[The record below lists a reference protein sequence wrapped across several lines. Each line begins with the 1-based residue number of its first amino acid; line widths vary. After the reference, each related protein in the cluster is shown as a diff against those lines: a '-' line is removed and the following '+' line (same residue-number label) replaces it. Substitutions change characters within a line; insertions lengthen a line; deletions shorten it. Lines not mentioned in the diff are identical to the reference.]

1 MEEKTVLTKGQACS
15 AFVTKML
22 ENGNGFSEQNLY
34 IKNEMLFNEYVR
46 LKQSFPNDDVE
57 NTIIRMIK
65 TNNTFLSRLNR
76 NKELAKEI
84 NEYFF
89 KENGT
94 PKDFIDS
101 FSNFNLFTLLNGSEK
116 AYKEVEKFSKKNEFD
131 KIINAEEI
139 YKTGA
144 LDFDF
149 VKTQFPKNTDA
160 WKIKEAVAWLVCYVE
175 NMPYDLNEVLVKSSN
190 GNYANK
196 YKTFEKLIE
205 KTNEASITEN
215 NPFTKGKNT
224 YFFNE
229 AKSSEVDVMMWNPK
243 KRKVI
248 ASSAT
253 RDRGFK
259 IEGNQFIRHMLDTS
273 LLSNK
278 INYFVTKQ
286 QKEYKDDKKAFE
298 HFKSNKY
305 VQSMVRQEG
314 FKKVNFNEYLINNE
328 NRKVKSF
335 IKNKIHNGDNFARA
349 ISAHRGFVSDHI
361 NKLNK
366 KNEIESN
373 VNFNENG
380 LTISENEAFLHTI
393 GLERHVDYVYYGET
407 VKGKHEPLIFAGF
420 NTLSYKDNFKKI
432 GDFEFDDKA
441 IELFLDV
448 LNKRFNGI
456 PQSEKNV
463 EKYAHEVIYNL
474 FNKSNDSSNNLK
486 LIQLYSNTNASSEER
501 GCLYKSFS
509 VMFKYISNEI
519 ENGLLND
526 DEEQNER
533 NLDKRIKIGITSF
546 FKSNLN
552 KSEINSFVKKIKDD
566 KNIEEVFDTL
576 NEIRI
581 NNSEVP
587 QELEELKTSIRL
599 FKHIRNEYEAKNN
612 SLLLKQ
618 ANSFLMDE
626 QDKLKQ
632 EILELKKKLESKS
645 KLENKEEL
653 DNSDK
658 KTLKER
664 KQKNSRN
671 KP

>member
-1 MEEKTVLTKGQACS
+1 MDEKNVLSKGQACS
-15 AFVTKML
+15 AFVTNML
-22 ENGNGFSEQNLY
+22 ENKSGYSDYNLY
-34 IKNEMLFNEYVR
+34 FKNESLFNEYVK
-46 LKQSFPNDDVE
+46 LKQNFPKDDVE

-65 TNNTFLSRLNR
+65 TNNTFLARLNR
-76 NKELAKEI
+76 NKDLAKEI
-84 NEYFF
+84 SEYFF

-101 FSNFNLFTLLNGSEK
+101 FSNFNLFTLLGGKEDN
-116 AYKEVEKFSKKNEFD
+116 YKQVEKFSKKNEFD

-139 YKTGA
+139 YKSGA

-149 VKTQFPKNTDA
+149 VKTQFPKNTEA

-175 NMPYDLNEVLVKSSN
+175 NMNYDINDILVKANN

-205 KTNEASITEN
+205 KVNEAAITEV
-215 NPFTKGKNT
+215 NPFKKGNNT

-229 AKSSEVDVMMWNPK
+229 AKSSEVDVMLWNPK
-243 KRKVI
+243 KRKII

-278 INYFVTKQ
+278 INYFVSKQ
-286 QKEYKDDKKAFE
+286 QREYKDDQKLFE

-305 VQSMVRQEG
+305 VQNMVRQDG
-314 FKKVNFNEYLINNE
+314 FKKANFHDFLLNGE

-335 IKNKIHNGDNFARA
+335 IKSKIHNGDSFAEA
-349 ISAHRGFVSDHI
+349 ISAHRGFISDHI
-361 NKLNK
+361 NRLNK
-366 KNEIESN
+366 KSGVETNI
-373 VNFNENG
+373 NFNNNG
-380 LTISENEAFLHTI
+380 LNITENEAFLHTI
-393 GLERHVDYVYYGET
+393 GLQRNVDYVYYGET

-463 EKYAHEVIYNL
+463 EKYAHEVIYDL

-509 VMFKYISNEI
+509 VMFKYISNEV
-519 ENGLLND
+519 EKGLAKE
-526 DEEQNER
+526 DEEHNER
-533 NLDKRIKIGITSF
+533 NLDKRIKAGITSF
-546 FKSNLN
+546 FKSNLI
-552 KSEINSFVKKIKDD
+552 KSEINNFTKKIKEDR
-566 KNIEEVFDTL
+566 NIEEVYDTL

-612 SLLLKQ
+612 AQLLKQ

-626 QDKLKQ
+626 KESLEKEILKLKK
-632 EILELKKKLESKS
+632 ELESKS
-645 KLENKEEL
+645 KQENKI
-653 DNSDK
+653 DNKAENQSNKDN
-658 KTLKER
+658 R
-664 KQKNSRN
+664 RVSRY